1 MDLSGGQVSCQT
13 CTCLSS
19 LTLYLELCAGSCV
32 GHMPHSPTPPAHE
45 STGRQPQKKSHGGGR
60 REEGLFFFITSGAH
74 CVESLQISLSFCLS
88 LALSYSVLSY
98 RKLFFLHTWIPVG
111 VCNSK
116 HSLGKMLVD
125 APSPHGLTGPIHLA
139 LRPEEYGHMT
149 SNIFIWGLGC
159 ILSNRKLFF
168 VLFCFSPLPNQQLFD
183 TRHFHYCCL
192 FYGGSMADI

>member
-13 CTCLSS
+13 YTCLSS

-60 REEGLFFFITSGAH
+60 REEGLFFLLHLVLIVWSPYK
-74 CVESLQISLSFCLS
+74 SLSFCLS

-116 HSLGKMLVD
+116 HSLGKMLVA
-125 APSPHGLTGPIHLA
+125 APSPHGLTGPIPLA
-139 LRPEEYGHMT
+139 IRPEEYGHMT
-149 SNIFIWGLGC
+149 SNILIWGLGC
-159 ILSNRKLFF
+159 ILSNRKQFFCVILFF
-168 VLFCFSPLPNQQLFD
+168 SFTKPTTFRHL
-183 TRHFHYCCL
+183 RHFHYCRL
-192 FYGGSMADI
+192 FYGGPMADI